1 MVILWDILGYN
12 GDIMGYNGDIM
23 SLVDFLLGYTMT
35 NDG

>member
-23 SLVDFLLGYTMT
+23 SLVEFLLGYTMT

>member
-12 GDIMGYNGDIM
+12 GDIMGYNGNIM
-23 SLVDFLLGYTMT
+23 SLVEFLLGYTMT